1 MDWQVDLAYIVIL
14 AGAVHITYHATKQ
27 YWISKTL
34 DYLKEDGQI
43 DFDD

>member
-1 MDWQVDLAYIVIL
+1 MDWQVDLGYVVFL
-14 AGAVHITYHATKQ
+14 AAAVHLTYLATKQ